1 MLTKS
6 KETRGNELD
15 LLANYPKANRNL
27 KERLENKT
35 DSDRNIARRFGKQF
49 FDGDRRY
56 GYGGFNYS
64 PRFWQPVVPTFVDYW
79 KIGPGFK
86 LLDVGCAKGF
96 MLFDFLQIVEGIEVA
111 GIDISDYAIE
121 NTISPVADF
130 VQVANAKSLPFEDNS
145 FDGIISINTIH
156 NLEIK
161 ECFQAIREIERVSK
175 GNSFITVD
183 AYSNSQEKER
193 MMAWNLTA
201 KTILSI
207 KDWKSLFN
215 EAGYTGDYYWFMP

>member
-6 KETRGNELD
+6 EDTAGNELD
-15 LLANYPKANRNL
+15 LLENYPRANRNL

-35 DSDRNIARRFGKQF
+35 EKDREIARLFGRQF
-49 FDGDRRY
+49 FDGDRRH
-56 GYGGFNYS
+56 GYGGFHYS
-64 PRFWQPVVPTFVDYW
+64 PKFWQPVVPTFVDYW
-79 KIGPGFK
+79 NIEAGFK

-96 MLFDFLQIVEGIEVA
+96 MLYDFLQIVKGIEVA

-121 NTISPVADF
+121 NTISPVSDF
-130 VQVANAKSLPFEDNS
+130 VQVANANSLPFGDSS

-156 NLEIK
+156 NLEVE
-161 ECFQAIREIERVSK
+161 ECFQAIREIERVSRGK
-175 GNSFITVD
+175 SFITVD
-183 AYSNSQEKER
+183 AYSNAQEKER

-215 EAGYTGDYYWFMP
+215 EAVYTGDYYWFMP